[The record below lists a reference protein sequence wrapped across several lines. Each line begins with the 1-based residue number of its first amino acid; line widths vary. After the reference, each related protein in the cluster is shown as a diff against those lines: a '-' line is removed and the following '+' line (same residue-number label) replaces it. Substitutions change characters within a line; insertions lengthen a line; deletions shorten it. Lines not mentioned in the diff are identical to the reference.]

1 MAFFFF
7 CNCPLAGVVAV
18 KDPVPLSPLEPSA
31 AAAADTEQSCA
42 ERRSSSL
49 INDLQPHCV
58 SMETPYLPPLTPKA
72 EDGLEEDDE
81 GGGALTI
88 SELAYR
94 SLKLHKQKS

>member
-1 MAFFFF
+1 MNGFLVFV

-31 AAAADTEQSCA
+31 AADTEQSCA
-42 ERRSSSL
+42 EKGSSSL

-94 SLKLHKQKS
+94 SLKLHKHRS